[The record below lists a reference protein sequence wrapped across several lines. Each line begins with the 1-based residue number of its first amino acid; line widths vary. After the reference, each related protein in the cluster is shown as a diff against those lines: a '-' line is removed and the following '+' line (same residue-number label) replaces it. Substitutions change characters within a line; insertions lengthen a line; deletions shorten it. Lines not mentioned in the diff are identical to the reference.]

1 LILDADYAFQ
11 GSAVD
16 DGIPSRTTLGVAAP
30 NPFNPQTT
38 IAFDLPSGMAV
49 SLRVYD
55 VSGRLVD
62 VLVDGEIA
70 QPGRNEVVW
79 RGRDEL
85 GRQLPS
91 GTYFYR
97 LEAGGY
103 VETKMMTLLK

>member
-1 LILDADYAFQ
+1 
-11 GSAVD
+11 
-16 DGIPSRTTLGVAAP
+16 
-30 NPFNPQTT
+30 
-38 IAFDLPSGMAV
+38 MAV

-85 GRQLPS
+85 GRQLPA